1 MTISIDR
8 VRATVRSGIT
18 RARYQQRTPA
28 KLFKP
33 TGAASYDA
41 TVPGGHG
48 FTYVRIFQGEGVVL
62 AKAIDRLGVSSPTDD
77 DKPVWLDKD
86 PDGNYIIADWR
97 YEGS

>member
-28 KLFKP
+28 RLFKP
-33 TGAASYDA
+33 TGVGTFTDTA
-41 TVPGGHG
+41 PGNRG
-48 FTYVRIFQGEGVVL
+48 FTYVRIFQGDGMTG
-62 AKAIDRLGVSSPTDD
+62 AQAIDRLGVSSPTDD